1 MSKSKEYLLLF
12 LYVVIAIVV
21 SYWLGQQ
28 AYGWMPIAA
37 TKEAQHVDRLFSFLI
52 TLGSLVF
59 LGVTEM
65 IGHSVI
71 FNRADS
77 DDYSEGH
84 ATRGNQQ
91 LEIIWIAVPT
101 ALVLWISLQSWSVY
115 RELNLE
121 GLGHPIVNIPAPNTS
136 TQNSYQTASL
146 STVEEIQVTA
156 KQWEWSFYYPQA
168 DLISGELHLPMNKET
183 RLVFESKDVIHGFF
197 IPQFRFKQDIIPN
210 RSVNITFTP
219 LLQDKYI
226 LHDSQFS
233 GTYFALMEADVYV
246 EPQAAYDNWLKTA
259 NSNSSI
265 KPNLAAAEYERSHL
279 ERRVCANVSE
289 GDFAP
294 EGSCVAHRRKD
305 LSASDPQDRGASL
318 KTAFKSNWDTVKPA
332 ISTPVVANSAG
343 D

>member
-1 MSKSKEYLLLF
+1 MSKKIRGYLLL
-12 LYVVIAIVV
+12 LVYVAATIAV

-28 AYGWMPIAA
+28 AYSWMPVSA
-37 TKEAQHVDRLFSFLI
+37 TKEAQDVDRLFSFLV

-59 LGVTEM
+59 LGVTGM

-71 FNRADS
+71 FNRADP

-84 ATRGNQQ
+84 ATRGSWQ

-115 RELNLE
+115 QELGLE
-121 GLGHPIVNIPAPNTS
+121 GLNHPMVNVPASDTTS
-136 TQNSYQTASL
+136 AQNVSYQAAAT
-146 STVEEIQVTA
+146 STVEEVQVTA

-168 DLISGELHLPMNKET
+168 NLISGELHLPVNKET

-210 RSVNITFTP
+210 RSVDITFTP
-219 LLQDKYI
+219 LLQGKYI

-246 EPQAAYDNWLKTA
+246 EPQADYDNWLKTA

-265 KPNLAAAEYERSHL
+265 KPNLAVEEYERSL
-279 ERRVCANVSE
+279 Y
-289 GDFAP
+289 
-294 EGSCVAHRRKD
+294 
-305 LSASDPQDRGASL
+305 
-318 KTAFKSNWDTVKPA
+318 TAFKSNWDTVKPA
-332 ISTPVVANSAG
+332 ISMPVVASNK
-343 D
+343 